1 MRRFLSLLLI
11 LSLAAALFT
20 GCGGAS
26 PSSNTNDGKLQ
37 VAVTVFPAY
46 DWLWEIAGDHVDL
59 TLLADGGVDLH
70 SYQPS
75 VDDMV
80 KISSCDL
87 AVYVG
92 GESDAWVAEALQTAP
107 DPGPQAIS
115 LMEALGDAVKEEA
128 LVEGMES
135 EDEEDGD
142 EPEYD
147 EHVWLSLKNAE
158 TLCKILAQRLGELD
172 PDNRDAYAANAS
184 AYLKKLQALDDR
196 YADAASKGSRNTLLF
211 GDRFPF
217 RYMTDDYGL
226 TYYAAF
232 SGCSAETE
240 ASFET
245 IVFLAGKVDELGL
258 PVILRIETSDGS
270 IAKTVSE
277 NTNTKDQK
285 ILTLNS
291 MQAATSADSYLSIM
305 EDNLE
310 VLKQALS

>member
-1 MRRFLSLLLI
+1 
-11 LSLAAALFT
+11 
-20 GCGGAS
+20 
-26 PSSNTNDGKLQ
+26 
-37 VAVTVFPAY
+37 
-46 DWLWEIAGDHVDL
+46 
-59 TLLADGGVDLH
+59 
-70 SYQPS
+70 
-75 VDDMV
+75 
-80 KISSCDL
+80 
-87 AVYVG
+87 
-92 GESDAWVAEALQTAP
+92 
-107 DPGPQAIS
+107 
-115 LMEALGDAVKEEA
+115 
-128 LVEGMES
+128 
-135 EDEEDGD
+135 
-142 EPEYD
+142 
-147 EHVWLSLKNAE
+147 
-158 TLCKILAQRLGELD
+158 
-172 PDNRDAYAANAS
+172 
-184 AYLKKLQALDDR
+184 
-196 YADAASKGSRNTLLF
+196 
-211 GDRFPF
+211 
-217 RYMTDDYGL
+217 MTDDYGL

>member
-1 MRRFLSLLLI
+1 MRRNLSLLLF
-11 LSLAAALFT
+11 LAMTAALFT
-20 GCGGAS
+20 GCGGVPPDETTDPDS
-26 PSSNTNDGKLQ
+26 GTLQ
-37 VAVTVFPAY
+37 VVVTVFPAW
-46 DWLWEIAGDHVDL
+46 DWLREIAGDCIDL
-59 TLLADGGVDLH
+59 TLLTEGGVDLH

-80 KISSCDL
+80 KLSGCDL

-92 GESDAWVAEALQTAP
+92 GESDAWAAEALKNAGA
-107 DPGPQAIS
+107 PGPQSFS

-128 LVEGMES
+128 LVEGMEA
-135 EDEEDGD
+135 EAENGET
-142 EPEYD
+142 EYD
-147 EHVWLSLKNAE
+147 EHVWLSLKNAGL
-158 TLCKILAQRLGELD
+158 LCQSLCDCLVSLD
-172 PDNRDAYAANAS
+172 PDNRETYEAS
-184 AYLKKLQALDDR
+184 TAAYLEKLRALDSA
-196 YADAASKGSRNTLLF
+196 YADAVANGSRNTLLF

-245 IVFLAGKVDELGL
+245 VIFLAGKVDELEL
-258 PVILRIETSDGS
+258 PVILQIETSDGS

-277 NTNTKDQK
+277 NTKTKDQK
-285 ILTLNS
+285 LLTLDS
-291 MQAATSADSYLSIM
+291 MQAASGSDAYLSIM
-305 EDNLE
+305 ERNLE